1 MAEELYLAS
10 RRAYQNVLVSLGGT
24 EYPIALQLA
33 PALLGGILT
42 NIAGAFD
49 AVCTSSSPL

>member
-1 MAEELYLAS
+1 M
-10 RRAYQNVLVSLGGT
+10 LVAMGGT

-42 NIAGAFD
+42 NIAGAFA
-49 AVCTSSSPL
+49 AVCAQS